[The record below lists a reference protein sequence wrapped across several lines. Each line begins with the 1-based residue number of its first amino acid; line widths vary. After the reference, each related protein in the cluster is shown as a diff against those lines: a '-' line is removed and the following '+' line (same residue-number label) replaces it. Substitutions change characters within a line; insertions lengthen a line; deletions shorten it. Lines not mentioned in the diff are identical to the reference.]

1 MIFSIVYARMKAV
14 EGDQDQH
21 HNSFLCFCIKHRE
34 LFAVI
39 GRVSGLKKKTF
50 YTELAYVLGIVSL
63 VFGVTFMERADFGLS
78 MVVAPAYV
86 LHRYLSTLPG
96 MGWFSFGVA
105 EYTLQLVLVLV
116 LMVIVRKFRVAYFF
130 SFVTAVIYG
139 WMLDLVMWLTPTVDA
154 ENTAMRIVLFVIGE
168 LFCTLGVSL
177 VFHTYI
183 PPEAYELFVAEVAK
197 KFNQPTGRV
206 KWIYDIISCLTAI
219 ALSFLFFGFGKFVG
233 VNWGT
238 ALCAVING
246 VIISAMIKWENQIF
260 EFKDGLNWRRF
271 FEK

>member
-1 MIFSIVYARMKAV
+1 MK
-14 EGDQDQH
+14 
-21 HNSFLCFCIKHRE
+21 KH
-34 LFAVI
+34 V
-39 GRVSGLKKKTF
+39 F
-50 YTELAYVLGIVSL
+50 YTELAYVFGILSL

-86 LHRYLSTLPG
+86 LHRYFSTLPG

-105 EYTLQLVLVLV
+105 EYTLQLILVLV
-116 LMVIVRKFRVAYFF
+116 LMMVVRRFRISYFF

-139 WMLDLVMWLTPTVDA
+139 YLLDLSMWLMPAVGSDQVA
-154 ENTAMRIVLFVIGE
+154 LRIFLFILGE

-183 PPEAYELFVAEVAK
+183 PPEAYELFVSETAK

-206 KWIYDIISCLTAI
+206 KWVYDIVSCLTAI
-219 ALSFLFFGFGKFVG
+219 GLSFLFFGFGVFVG
-233 VNWGT
+233 VKWGT
-238 ALCAVING
+238 VLCAVING
-246 VIISAMIKWENQIF
+246 VLISALIKWEDKLFAFQDA
-260 EFKDGLNWRRF
+260 FKWRRF